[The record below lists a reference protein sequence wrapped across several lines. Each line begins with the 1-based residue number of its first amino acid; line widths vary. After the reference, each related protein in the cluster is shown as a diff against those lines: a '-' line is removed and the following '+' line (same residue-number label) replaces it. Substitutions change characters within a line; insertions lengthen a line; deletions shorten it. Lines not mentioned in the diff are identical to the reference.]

1 MADIV
6 PGFQGGQQFTPSGG
20 PQVPGPEQKLEEMVR
35 MMGGAPNSVL
45 MMIARILGQGGGEAQ
60 AAPAA
65 PQQWDRMFQMPG
77 ARPEILRGINPEPMR
92 PSEPPIMM
100 NPNPGFIRG

>member
-20 PQVPGPEQKLEEMVR
+20 PQVPGPEQKLEEMMR

-45 MMIARILGQGGGEAQ
+45 MMIARILGQGGSGQAQ
-60 AAPAA
+60 AQPA
-65 PQQWDRMFQMPG
+65 PQQQWENMYPMPPAG
-77 ARPEILRGINPEPMR
+77 APSINGAFPMR
-92 PSEPPIMM
+92 PSEPPMMM

>member
-1 MADIV
+1 MADLV

-20 PQVPGPEQKLEEMVR
+20 PGPEQKLEEMMR

-60 AAPAA
+60 AQPQPA
-65 PQQWDRMFQMPG
+65 PQQWNRMYQMPG
-77 ARPEILRGINPEPMR
+77 AIPGVNGAFEPMR
-92 PSEPPIMM
+92 PSEPPQTPML
-100 NPNPGFIRG
+100 NQNPGFIRG